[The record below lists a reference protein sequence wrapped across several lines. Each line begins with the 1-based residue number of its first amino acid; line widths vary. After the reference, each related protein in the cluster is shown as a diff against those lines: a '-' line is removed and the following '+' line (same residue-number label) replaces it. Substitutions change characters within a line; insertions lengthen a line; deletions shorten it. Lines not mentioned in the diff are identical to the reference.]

1 MTTFDNR
8 ERGFEDKFAHDADLE
23 FKVIARRNKLIAQ
36 WAAERFGFSGADADA
51 YVKSV
56 IADATKPGAE
66 GVQSRL
72 LREMTAKSLGIP
84 ESEIKD
90 RIREV
95 EATARKQLLEEG

>member
-8 ERGFEDKFAHDADLE
+8 ERGYEDKFAHDSDLE
-23 FKVIARRNKLIAQ
+23 FRVISRRNKLIAQ
-36 WAAERFGFSGADADA
+36 WAAEKFGFSGPDAEA

-66 GVQSRL
+66 GIHSRL

-84 ESEIKD
+84 ETEIND
-90 RIREV
+90 RIRQV